1 MIHIQRRVRN
11 NIIIELPNLK
21 MQNVSYTKKVNT
33 RTGLINLQT
42 YLAFPPLF
50 YDRSVS
56 EKW

>member
-33 RTGLINLQT
+33 RTELINLQT
-42 YLAFPPLF
+42 
-50 YDRSVS
+50 
-56 EKW
+56 